1 MGYLD
6 VISNSQ
12 IFVYFKVSFCM
23 VIFFSFIV
31 VREYALYEFY
41 FFKYLEMFFIT
52 EITIFLVKVS
62 WALENI
68 LSSAI
73 D

>member
-41 FFKYLEMFFIT
+41 FFNYLEMFFIT
-52 EITIFLVKVS
+52 EITIFLVKFS

>member
-41 FFKYLEMFFIT
+41 FLKYLEMFFIT